1 MLTSPPPPR
10 LSAYTPTRIEPLAAL
25 TSLRTARS
33 LHLLLSVA
41 LTDLLS
47 EIERCGDNFGVDEGT
62 EHQAVEQVLALM
74 QDANGEVK
82 NLAVKA

>member
-1 MLTSPPPPR
+1 MCP
-10 LSAYTPTRIEPLAAL
+10 
-25 TSLRTARS
+25 
-33 LHLLLSVA
+33 LLSRTLALPRSFSLTVA

-47 EIERCGDNFGVDEGT
+47 DIERSGGNFGVDDST
-62 EHQAVEQVLALM
+62 EHGLVEQVLALM